1 MKQFIFLI
9 NLCTLLAAGTT
20 QAAVKTI
27 GKGETLNFD
36 PATIQTSQQAN
47 YALLQAKCKKC
58 HTLERTVVA
67 VRTGVAPISGG
78 IFDRHAVKR
87 YGVKMLRKS
96 DSNMTKDDV
105 KAVNELLNSLLDE
118 PAK

>member
-1 MKQFIFLI
+1 MPKKLLSTFL
-9 NLCTLLAAGTT
+9 LLVIAISA

-36 PATIQTSQQAN
+36 PAAIPTSQKAN
-47 YALLQAKCKKC
+47 FDVLQAKCKKC

-67 VRTGVAPISGG
+67 IRSGVAPISGG
-78 IFDRHAVKR
+78 IFDRNAVKR
-87 YGVKMLRKS
+87 YGVKMLRKT

-118 PAK
+118 AAK